1 MSKTHTEKD
10 REREREREREC
21 WKGQRWECCVVSCLT
36 TCDRPVPSHSSYSAD
51 VCCYVELIT
60 PFLGSDFMKER
71 IKFHESMKIKIDLN
85 HCLSLVSKS
94 WFLSFLKECRLYSC
108 GNVDGKPSAG

>member
-1 MSKTHTEKD
+1 MIDLFLRIRPIPPMS
-10 REREREREREC
+10 
-21 WKGQRWECCVVSCLT
+21 VVT
-36 TCDRPVPSHSSYSAD
+36 SSLALLSF
-51 VCCYVELIT
+51 I
-60 PFLGSDFMKER
+60 FLDFMKER
-71 IKFHESMKIKIDLN
+71 IKFHESLKIKIDLN

>member
-1 MSKTHTEKD
+1 
-10 REREREREREC
+10 
-21 WKGQRWECCVVSCLT
+21 
-36 TCDRPVPSHSSYSAD
+36 
-51 VCCYVELIT
+51 
-60 PFLGSDFMKER
+60 MKER

-85 HCLSLVSKS
+85 HCLSLVLKS